1 MWYIK
6 TCHLCQVRQKTLLEV
21 PPVETHTPSIFQT
34 IHVDTINM
42 TPASNG
48 YKYIVHGRDHL
59 SSWAEVHALKNESAE
74 AIGRWLFEDII
85 CRWGCLIEIITDNG
99 GPFIKAVKWLEQKY
113 GITGIKI
120 SAYNSRANGSVE
132 RPHWD
137 IRQML
142 YKACG
147 GDISKWW
154 WFLSHVLWAD
164 RISIRKRLGCSPF
177 FMVTGAHPTLPL
189 DVTEA
194 TWLVELP
201 DRVLT
206 DDELIGFRAKALAK
220 HKTHVDEM
228 RARVSE
234 DKVKRL
240 LQYEKD
246 HKAVIKDYNFNLG
259 DLILV
264 RNTAI
269 EKSLDKK
276 MKARYLGPMVVIRR
290 TKGGSYVVAEL
301 NGALWQQKVGAFRC
315 IPYYARKSIK
325 LPENVLEWLEISEE
339 GLQKILN
346 SKDNEDEWTG
356 EDDLTFGDMRLKGAQ
371 NASNSDEE

>member
-1 MWYIK
+1 
-6 TCHLCQVRQKTLLEV
+6 
-21 PPVETHTPSIFQT
+21 
-34 IHVDTINM
+34 M
-42 TPASNG
+42 TPASNS
-48 YKYIVHGRDHL
+48 YKYIVHERDHL
-59 SSWAEVHALKNESAE
+59 SAWAEACAFKNGSAE
-74 AIGRWLFEDII
+74 AIGQWLFEDII
-85 CRWGCLIEIITDNG
+85 CHWGCLIEIITDNG

-201 DRVLT
+201 DWVLT

-220 HKTHVDEM
+220 HKTHVDKM

-246 HKAVIKDYNFNLG
+246 HKAIIKDYNFNLG

-301 NGALWQQKVGAFRC
+301 NGALWQQKVGVFCC